1 MRVERVQSCRL
12 VIRRARF
19 PPLETP
25 RRPLYYC
32 VYSPRYLISLVLSV
46 PCISG
51 TRCTYGATRREIR
64 YSASRA
70 LLSNFQIRKFDESG
84 GEFLSHT
91 CYTDRGGGSRGT
103 SRTRIM
109 IAAERACPLRRI
121 RAYVTR
127 RDDVGRAG
135 VDASID
141 AAFSLVR
148 FALGASPRA
157 MTGEGVAT
165 RGGGGGA
172 GAPRSGNRREAM
184 ASGDRAQWARSFRCV
199 LERSKARFRSR
210 FPRPAMG
217 RPRLAEDRT
226 IARILRRVCSRTK
239 QRSRNDRVTSA
250 LASGKEVPLAVRIP
264 RGMIRRG

>member
-1 MRVERVQSCRL
+1 
-12 VIRRARF
+12 
-19 PPLETP
+19 
-25 RRPLYYC
+25 
-32 VYSPRYLISLVLSV
+32 V

-165 RGGGGGA
+165 RGGGGGRRGRPA
-172 GAPRSGNRREAM
+172 LAIGERQWRAAIERSGQGRFGACSSVLKH
-184 ASGDRAQWARSFRCV
+184 ASALDSPGRQWGVRDSPRIVRSLVSYVASVRG
-199 LERSKARFRSR
+199 RS
-210 FPRPAMG
+210 
-217 RPRLAEDRT
+217 
-226 IARILRRVCSRTK
+226 
-239 QRSRNDRVTSA
+239 NDRV
-250 LASGKEVPLAVRIP
+250 
-264 RGMIRRG
+264 MIE